1 MKRLATLIALAVV
14 AGSAQAAPET
24 YIIDSS
30 HTFPQFSYTHLGFS
44 RQTQKFDKTT
54 GQVVLDR
61 AAKTGSAD
69 VTIDAT
75 SVNTGYAL
83 FNQHIQ
89 GEDYF
94 NTARYPTIT
103 FKSKKI
109 TKAGKDAFKVTGDLT
124 IKGKTKE
131 VVLSVSGSSVII
143 KRISIADMTEEE
155 LTESIKWEAEQYI
168 PFSIDDVNVDFQ
180 KLGPG
185 AAEGQA
191 DVLLVAVKKDKI
203 NDYVNLVK
211 DAGLEPVIVDVD
223 AFALANMCELNY
235 EVEAGITAGAFTLRI
250 GQASASLQALMPLLL
265 KDPALGLWT
274 P

>member
-94 NTARYPTIT
+94 DTARYPSIT
-103 FKSKKI
+103 FKSSKM
-109 TKAGKDAFKVTGDLT
+109 AFNGDEPASLTGDLT
-124 IKGKTKE
+124 IKGVTKP
-131 VVLSVSGSSVII
+131 VTLAITHFKCMPHPMLKVPACGANATATL
-143 KRISIADMTEEE
+143 KRSDFNMGKNVPYVGDEIT
-155 LTESIKWEAEQYI
+155 LTLAIEATKA
-168 PFSIDDVNVDFQ
+168 PS
-180 KLGPG
+180 
-185 AAEGQA
+185 
-191 DVLLVAVKKDKI
+191 
-203 NDYVNLVK
+203 
-211 DAGLEPVIVDVD
+211 
-223 AFALANMCELNY
+223 
-235 EVEAGITAGAFTLRI
+235 TA
-250 GQASASLQALMPLLL
+250 Q
-265 KDPALGLWT
+265 
-274 P
+274 